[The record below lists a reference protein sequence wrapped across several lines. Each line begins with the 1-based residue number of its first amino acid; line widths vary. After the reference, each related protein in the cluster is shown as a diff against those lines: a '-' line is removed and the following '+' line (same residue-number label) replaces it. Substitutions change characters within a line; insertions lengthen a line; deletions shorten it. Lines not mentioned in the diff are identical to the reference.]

1 MAKKVIST
9 VIDDETYKLLK
20 RKAELKGYRL
30 LSDYLRFLIEKD
42 LSEEGQV
49 PSDIILS
56 ELENLLNKKLSKIER
71 TVADLLNPYTGK
83 IDRIITLVTELKEE
97 LEQSRETMAQQEPA
111 SFIQEARQ
119 PSEQKKP
126 LVSYRKEQT
135 HPPRKTAIERLK
147 EEGAVYESDLGW
159 LKRPDLFFSKLER
172 EGAIVFEAGEERVAV
187 DPEFLNELKS
197 KLREIN
203 IPEAE
208 SVEKLLRPQEA
219 RLFRLLV
226 DSGRAYFDSVEGG
239 WFIEL

>member
-1 MAKKVIST
+1 LGKKVIST
-9 VIDDETYKLLK
+9 IVDEETYKLLK
-20 RKAELKGYRL
+20 RKAELRGYRL
-30 LSDYLRFLIEKD
+30 VSDYLRYLIEKD
-42 LSEEGQV
+42 LSEEEQV
-49 PSDIILS
+49 ASTNLS
-56 ELENLLNKKLSKIER
+56 ELEDLLSKKLSRIER
-71 TVADLLNPYTGK
+71 TVMDLLNPYTGK
-83 IDRIITLVTELKEE
+83 IDRIITLITELKEE
-97 LEQSRETMAQQEPA
+97 LEQSRETIAQQEPQ
-111 SFIQEARQ
+111 SFTQETKQ
-119 PSEQKKP
+119 PIEQKRP

-135 HPPRKTAIERLK
+135 YHTRKTAIERLK

-187 DPEFLNELKS
+187 DPEFLNEMKS

-208 SVEKLLRPQEA
+208 SVEKLLKPQEA